1 MWYRSNKNEAINI
14 RFLSP
19 EDANDVFEIYSDPQ
33 VTKNTNWERES
44 VTFEAIKDFVD
55 ECIESFLK
63 EDSVTYSVAKDNKV
77 IALAFLH
84 NLSEH
89 PNWAEVGIMI
99 NKDYHKKKIGTSV
112 IKKLIETSSY
122 DNFYAVINPNNIGSR
137 KLFEKLGFIYD
148 PNLKRQGYIS
158 YIYRKS
164 PQ

>member
-44 VTFEAIKDFVD
+44 VTFEVVKSFIDDCIK
-55 ECIESFLK
+55 SFME
-63 EDSVTYSVAKDNKV
+63 EDSVTYSVVIDNKV

-84 NLSEH
+84 NLAEF

-112 IKKLIETSSY
+112 VKKLIETSSY

-148 PNLKRQGYIS
+148 PNLKREGYIS

>member
-55 ECIESFLK
+55 ECIESFLN

-77 IALAFLH
+77 IALATEGK
-84 NLSEH
+84 N
-89 PNWAEVGIMI
+89 A
-99 NKDYHKKKIGTSV
+99 DYVRMGEDLIKSIRKPAVVAPAIEPKKK
-112 IKKLIETSSY
+112 KK
-122 DNFYAVINPNNIGSR
+122 
-137 KLFEKLGFIYD
+137 
-148 PNLKRQGYIS
+148 
-158 YIYRKS
+158 
-164 PQ
+164 

>member
-44 VTFEAIKDFVD
+44 VTFEVVKSFIDDCIK
-55 ECIESFLK
+55 SFME
-63 EDSVTYSVAKDNKV
+63 EDSVTYSVVKDNKV

-84 NLSEH
+84 NLAEF

-112 IKKLIETSSY
+112 VKKLIETSSY

-148 PNLKRQGYIS
+148 PNLKREGYIS